1 MTIIAIGWAQ
11 HDAIVPEA
19 FTLRPHGKI
28 AVIETQHDQHPNP
41 KDRLAALVQCHKL
54 CGAIFPIAAYQVL
67 SAQHAHTLAVD
78 YHDDI
83 HAQIRNVQ
91 DAGQFSL
98 DLNLALAP
106 ADHCA
111 SHLPEEGG
119 QSWLRARQSR
129 QFRRTEHQKTARL
142 ILQSLSK
149 GVPYIL
155 AKQFGTPKGN
165 RLDLLVRRTQIAAF
179 EARLQ
184 ENVTAFSLSD
194 AASLVVSGPWPAF
207 SFVAAPG
214 QQDD

>member
-1 MTIIAIGWAQ
+1 MTIIAVGWAQ
-11 HDAIVPEA
+11 NDAIVPEA
-19 FTLRPHGKI
+19 FTLRPHGNI
-28 AVIETQHDQHPNP
+28 AVIETQLDRHPNP

-54 CGAIFPIAAYQVL
+54 CGAIFPIAAHQVL
-67 SAQHAHTLAVD
+67 SAQDAHTLAVD

-83 HAQIRNVQ
+83 HAQIRHVQ

-98 DLNLALAP
+98 DLNLTLTP

-111 SHLPEEGG
+111 SQLPGESG

-129 QFRRTEHQKTARL
+129 QFRRTEHQKTARF
-142 ILQSLSK
+142 ILQSLAK

-155 AKQFGTPKGN
+155 AKQFGTPTGN
-165 RLDLLVRRTQIAAF
+165 RLDLLIKRTQVVTF
-179 EARLQ
+179 EARLK
-184 ENVTAFSLSD
+184 ENAAAFSLSD
-194 AASLVVSGPWPAF
+194 TASLVVSGPWPAF